1 MDHHMPQQTDLTDIP
16 NRFADVLLN
25 QASLLEMVLCA
36 MLVALGYYIHHEGK
50 SAKGE
55 RQLNQEKFESLII
68 RTQDTTVKMAS
79 DLSNITARIDNI
91 ERELESQKDFL
102 FANLR
107 TK

>member
-16 NRFADVLLN
+16 NRFADVLLT
-25 QASLLEMVLCA
+25 QASLLEMVLCG
-36 MLVALGYYIHHEGK
+36 MLVALGWYIHYEGK

-55 RQLNQEKFESLII
+55 RKLNQEKFESLII
-68 RTQDTTVKMAS
+68 RTQDSTIKMAS
-79 DLSNITARIDNI
+79 DISNVSARLDNI
-91 ERELESQKDFL
+91 ERELESQKDFI

>member
-1 MDHHMPQQTDLTDIP
+1 
-16 NRFADVLLN
+16 
-25 QASLLEMVLCA
+25 
-36 MLVALGYYIHHEGK
+36 
-50 SAKGE
+50 
-55 RQLNQEKFESLII
+55 
-68 RTQDTTVKMAS
+68 MAS

>member
-1 MDHHMPQQTDLTDIP
+1 MDHHMPAQTDLTDIP
-16 NRFADVLLN
+16 NRFADILLN
-25 QASLLEMVLCA
+25 QASLLEMVLCG

-50 SAKGE
+50 AAKGE
-55 RQLNQEKFESLII
+55 RQLNQQKFESLII
-68 RTQDTTVKMAS
+68 RNQDTTVKMAS